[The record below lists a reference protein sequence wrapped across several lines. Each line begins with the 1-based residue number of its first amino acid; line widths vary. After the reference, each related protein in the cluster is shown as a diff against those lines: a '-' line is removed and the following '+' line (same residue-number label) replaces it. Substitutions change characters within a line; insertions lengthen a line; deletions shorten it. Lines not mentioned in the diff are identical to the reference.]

1 MTQPIYKKIL
11 VPVDGSKN
19 SFKALQHA
27 ITLADNCQA
36 EIGIL
41 FVLVLAKQLYAYTQI
56 NTSYISDTVLDE
68 IEEFGK
74 KTLEEARELVPIHI
88 PVKIFLEVGSPVE
101 IIPDFAAENNY
112 DLIVIGS
119 RGLGTIKGLIMG
131 SVSAYVVTNA
141 ECPVLVVK

>member
-1 MTQPIYKKIL
+1 MTQPVYKKIL
-11 VPVDGSKN
+11 VPIDGSKN

-27 ITLADNCQA
+27 ITLAESCNA

-74 KTLEEARELVPIHI
+74 KTLAEARELVPDAI
-88 PVKIFLEVGSPVE
+88 PVETFLEIGSPVE
-101 IIPDFAAENNY
+101 IIPDFAEDNNY
-112 DLIVIGS
+112 DLIAIGS

-131 SVSAYVVTNA
+131 SVSAYVVANA
-141 ECPVLVVK
+141 KCPVLVIK